1 MGARLRR
8 RILRLDDAGGL
19 NDSDP
24 KYHRFD
30 CEYSARTPLDAR
42 SICFA
47 LGLAF
52 MPVSGGIALSKF
64 EAGPNTSMF
73 PPYFSD
79 AELRPQPRF

>member
-8 RILRLDDAGGL
+8 RILRLDGAGGL

-30 CEYSARTPLDAR
+30 CEYNARTPLDAR

-47 LGLAF
+47 LGLVF
-52 MPVSGGIALSKF
+52 MLVSGGIALSKF
-64 EAGPNTSMF
+64 EAGPNASMF

-79 AELRPQPRF
+79 AELRPQPKF